1 MMKKMVGRLSCAV
14 LAASLCMAGA
24 AGCEKEADVVNEGE
38 TETEEVT
45 IKWMIFG
52 EKFISSDDVI
62 AEFNKKLGE
71 KLPGTRVEFE
81 IVPIED
87 YKEKWDMK
95 MATNEEVDL
104 VWIGNDIFNYTEEV
118 KAGNFMALDYLLST
132 NGKGLL
138 EEIPAEMWEKQKRDG
153 KIYSVPLVGA
163 SYRKDYAIVTPKR
176 RMAEY
181 GDEEKI
187 ASTNQGKLYSDEECY
202 RVIEEYLEN
211 LKAARVLGTGVSC
224 DTFSEIAQKGYEGV
238 YGPDSPFVIRIFDEE
253 LKVYN
258 KYELD
263 SYRDYFKVMSEW
275 YQKGYVRSDVEEVL
289 APGNDNGTKA
299 GNSLFLD
306 EYGESGV
313 VQDPIATEYEAARIP
328 LQTYRYV
335 SFECCRNA
343 VAVPRTTKN
352 PKRAME
358 LLRLLNTDEG
368 KELLRFLCNGSEGR
382 HYVKGE
388 NGRVNRVTDKTGK
401 AIYFL
406 SPYAIGNTFL
416 NYESSKNEF
425 GQLRNYNEDAV
436 VSPLMGFELDTR
448 MIVVEMAKVDL
459 VVEEYLDTLERGTSR
474 DWEKTYDEMIA
485 KMKEA
490 GADKVIGE
498 MQKQIQAFCE
508 EEDTNTK

>member
-1 MMKKMVGRLSCAV
+1 MKKMGRRLLCIV
-14 LAASLCMAGA
+14 LAASMCIVGA
-24 AGCEKEADVVNEGE
+24 AGCRREADVADKGE
-38 TETEEVT
+38 TEAEEIT

-52 EKFISSDDVI
+52 RRCISSDDII
-62 AEFNKKLGE
+62 AEFNKRLKE
-71 KLPGTRVEFE
+71 KLPGTKVEFE

-138 EEIPAEMWEKQKRDG
+138 EEIPTEMWEKQKRDG

-176 RMAEY
+176 KMAEY

-187 ASTNQGKLYSDEECY
+187 TSVNQGKLYSDEECY
-202 RVIEEYLEN
+202 RVIEEYMEN
-211 LKAARVLGTGVSC
+211 LKAAQVLGTGVSC
-224 DTFSEIAQKGYEGV
+224 DTFPEIAQKGYEGI

-263 SYRDYFKVMSEW
+263 SYKDYFKVMSEW
-275 YQKGYVRSDVEEVL
+275 YQKGYIRSDIEEVL
-289 APGNDNGTKA
+289 APENDNGTKA
-299 GNSLFLD
+299 GNVLFLD

-313 VQDPIATEYEAARIP
+313 MQDMISTEYEAARIP
-328 LQTYRYV
+328 LQTYRYI
-335 SFECCRNA
+335 SYECCRNA
-343 VAVPRTTKN
+343 VAVSRTTKN

-358 LLRLLNTDEG
+358 LLRLLNMEEG
-368 KELLRFLCNGSEGR
+368 KELLRFLCNGLEGR
-382 HYVKGE
+382 HFVKGE
-388 NGRVNRVTDKTGK
+388 NGRVNRVTDKSGK

-406 SPYAIGNTFL
+406 SSYAIGNTFL
-416 NYESSKNEF
+416 NYESTKSEF
-425 GQLRNYNEDAV
+425 EQLRKYNEGAV

-448 MIVVEMAKVDL
+448 MIVAEMAKVDL
-459 VVEEYLDTLERGTSR
+459 VVAEYLDTLERGTSK

-508 EEDTNTK
+508 EKALH